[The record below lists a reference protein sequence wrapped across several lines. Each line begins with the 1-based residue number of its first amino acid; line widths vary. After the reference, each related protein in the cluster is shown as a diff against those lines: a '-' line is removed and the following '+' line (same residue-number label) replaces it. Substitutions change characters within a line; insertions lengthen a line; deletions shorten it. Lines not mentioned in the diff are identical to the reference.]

1 MKKRW
6 REAYCLNWRAPGR
19 CVTLRHSQLVE
30 MSTGM
35 VVFTFFVVV
44 TLISTAS
51 SAVEIENDH
60 SSAQSSNSGRQL
72 LSNAVT
78 VLGLAKKLLR
88 WVGDS
93 RSIDV
98 EWIVQK
104 FSLVQLYVSA
114 GSTFA
119 ERLDADLV
127 DALLF
132 GKSGGGES
140 ERGRSVN
147 DYSSTW
153 RYRPPIPSFVRKSKT
168 KLKDF
173 GSDDLSSS
181 GSIDDDDQDL
191 LGSYGHS
198 SHSSYGGGG
207 YDDGYGGKNKTS

>member
-1 MKKRW
+1 M
-6 REAYCLNWRAPGR
+6 
-19 CVTLRHSQLVE
+19 RHSELVE

-35 VVFTFFVVV
+35 VAFTFFVVV
-44 TLISTAS
+44 VFVVTLLSATSTAQVQIVGNDVVGRADS
-51 SAVEIENDH
+51 SG
-60 SSAQSSNSGRQL
+60 NSGRQQ
-72 LSNAVT
+72 LSNAVK
-78 VLGLAKKLLR
+78 VLGLAKKLLH

-104 FSLVQLYVSA
+104 LSLIQLYVSA

-132 GKSGGGES
+132 GKSDYDGDG
-140 ERGRSVN
+140 RRSVGN

-168 KLKDF
+168 KLKPDF
-173 GSDDLSSS
+173 GINDDSSS
-181 GSIDDDDQDL
+181 SNDDDDDL

-198 SHSSYGGGG
+198 HSSYGGSS
-207 YDDGYGGKNKTS
+207 YDDGYGGIRNKFCCCSRRKRKK

>member
-1 MKKRW
+1 
-6 REAYCLNWRAPGR
+6 
-19 CVTLRHSQLVE
+19 

-35 VVFTFFVVV
+35 VAFTFFVVV
-44 TLISTAS
+44 VVVVTLL
-51 SAVEIENDH
+51 SAT
-60 SSAQSSNSGRQL
+60 SSAQVQVVENDVQVVGRAGRQQ
-72 LSNAVT
+72 LSNAVK
-78 VLGLAKKLLR
+78 VLGFAKKLLH

-98 EWIVQK
+98 EWIVQQL
-104 FSLVQLYVSA
+104 SLVQLYVSA